1 LKIYTPNR
9 HTPNHYYLPQP
20 PQHSIQHASHQPIP
34 SRSRLPQVYQLNHIL
49 IIIIRSPRIH
59 TYIAAQPALG
69 DICIASAICIV
80 NTVIDDGA
88 EEIRSESVNGMI
100 DEASSTIT
108 VMSYMTSKNTYCRLR
123 NEDEV
128 GVIERRDDTMSTD
141 KLNRDFPK
149 KF

>member
-49 IIIIRSPRIH
+49 IIIIRGPRIY